1 MEFAN
6 RWFDP
11 NDVKFREVSEVRTAQ
26 KSDAVPITRLLHST
40 HFSHLHVDWRLPV
53 DWLGDPGFVVMPML
67 PAGDTSQAKMDLVE
81 PREKLLACLAVTA
94 DPLPA
99 SWVRLT
105 AVSPELD
112 VLTALSEMFA
122 FVKTALRLTAVT
134 EVGWLVL
141 AHWPLPYLSALGF
154 EQATV
159 IETYRKDNL
168 TVPRVKAPPD
178 LLIRPVIETDY
189 ERLAELETAVFAP
202 LWRFS
207 VEALRL
213 ARREAVSFD
222 VALLNDRLVGYQIS
236 SGGRYGAHLV
246 RVCIMPEV
254 QGQGVGTALLAQ
266 TIAGYRAMGFTHVT
280 LNTQVDNP
288 TSHHLYE
295 KFGFRMTGEQMPL
308 WVMSL

>member
-6 RWFDP
+6 RCFDSG
-11 NDVKFREVSEVRTAQ
+11 NVKFGEVLEVRTAQ
-26 KSDAVPITRLLHST
+26 KADAVPITRLLHST
-40 HFSHLHVDWRLPV
+40 HFSHLHVDWRLPA
-53 DWLGDPGFVVMPML
+53 DWLGEPGFAVIPM
-67 PAGDTSQAKMDLVE
+67 ARVGDIGEAKMGLVE

-112 VLTALSEMFA
+112 VQAALSEMFA
-122 FVKTALRLTAVT
+122 FVKTALRKTAVT

-141 AHWPLPYLSALGF
+141 AHWPLPHLPALGF
-154 EQATV
+154 EQLTV
-159 IETYRKDNL
+159 IETFRKDNL
-168 TVPRVKAPPD
+168 NVPPVKAPPD
-178 LLIRPVIETDY
+178 LLIRPIFETDY
-189 ERLAELETAVFAP
+189 EKLAEMETAVFAP

-207 VEALRL
+207 ADALRL

-236 SGGRYGAHLV
+236 SGGRFGAHLV
-246 RVCIMPEV
+246 RVCILPEV
-254 QGQGVGTALLAQ
+254 QGQGVGAALLAQ
-266 TIAGYRAMGFTHVT
+266 TILGYRAMGFTHVT

-295 KFGFRMTGEQMPL
+295 KFGFRITGEQMPL
-308 WVMSL
+308 WVMPL